1 MSYLVLARK
10 FRPQSFDEVV
20 AQQHI
25 TDTLKNAI
33 EKDRL
38 AHAYLFCGPRGTGKT
53 TTARIV
59 AKCLNCQSFDSPTA
73 TPCGT
78 CQSCVSIAQGNSPDV
93 YEIDGASN
101 RGIAEIQSLRESV
114 QYAPQGRNKVFI
126 IDEVHMLTKEAFNA
140 LLKTLEEP
148 PRYVTFIFATTEP
161 QKLPATIISRC
172 QRYDFRRIPGNRIAE
187 HIAKLAE
194 NEGLKLDSDA
204 SALIAHRADGGL
216 RDSLSLLDQILAY
229 SPKGELS
236 ADEVARILGI
246 LPLDA
251 FDKIAEQILERNPV
265 GALQELDRLLESGID
280 IAQVGDGLSEHFH
293 GALKFSIGAEK
304 EDLGEK
310 EREIYTRIADEF
322 PPEDLL
328 RISKILVDMQ
338 SRLKYAAQPRYLFEE
353 SLIYLTNLETTA
365 SIRRAISRID
375 SGEYTAP
382 QRVSAPK
389 SSRPAQDDIEEP
401 DEPEDNSP
409 QGRLVREFA
418 ATRGEG
424 KAEWISEA
432 EVIPDEGRIIL
443 KFPHKLEYQVTK
455 ILNIK
460 ENLDA
465 LREAAEKIY
474 GSNTAVKLIVEDPAE
489 ESKPKGD
496 SGNDIPDQVMG
507 LLKEFDAKLD

>member
-10 FRPQSFDEVV
+10 FRPQTFDEVV

-114 QYAPQGRNKVFI
+114 QYAPQGRNKVYI

-187 HIAKLAE
+187 HIAQLAE

-265 GALQELDRLLESGID
+265 GALHELDRLLESGID

-310 EREIYTRIADEF
+310 EKEIYSRIADEF

-382 QRVSAPK
+382 RRASAPK
-389 SSRPAQDDIEEP
+389 ASAPMDDDEEP
-401 DEPEDNSP
+401 AEPEDNSP
-409 QGRLVREFA
+409 KGRLVREFSA
-418 ATRGEG
+418 KRGEG
-424 KAEWISEA
+424 KADWVSES
-432 EVIPDEGRIIL
+432 EVILDEGRIIL
-443 KFPHKLEYQVTK
+443 KFPHKYEYQVTN

-465 LREAAEKIY
+465 LREAAEKVY
-474 GSNTAVKLIVEDPAE
+474 GPNTAVKLIVEDSSE
-489 ESKPKGD
+489 KQTTEKE
-496 SGNDIPDQVMG
+496 SGNGVPTQVMG
-507 LLKEFDAKLD
+507 LLEKFDAKLD